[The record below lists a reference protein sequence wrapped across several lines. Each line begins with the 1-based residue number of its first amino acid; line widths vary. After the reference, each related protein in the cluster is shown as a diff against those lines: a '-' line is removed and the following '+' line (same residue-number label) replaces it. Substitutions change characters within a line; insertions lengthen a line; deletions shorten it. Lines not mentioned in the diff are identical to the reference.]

1 VYWFVATFMKM
12 IYADTLEGGREGGG
26 RKSLARD
33 IYGTI
38 CVAVNRKFINS

>member
-1 VYWFVATFMKM
+1 MCVYWFVATFMKTK
-12 IYADTLEGGREGGG
+12 YADKLVGWGG

-38 CVAVNRKFINS
+38 CVVVNRKFINS